1 MYKFALILI
10 SSFTLLIFVFQEKTY
25 DKTVEPDFIP
35 TVTNVI
41 EFKPVQR
48 ASVTSPIISSTQS
61 QLPKTFLLNV
71 PFTSQAPHK
80 NWNMPYQEAC
90 EEAAIAIVDAY
101 LKNETFTDDSA
112 DKKIL
117 DILAWETA
125 NHFPMDIDIKEAAKV
140 ANGRYGLKAKAYYD
154 QNISIENIKKML
166 VAGHPIIIPA
176 AGRKLG
182 NPHFTPPGPEYHM
195 LVIIGYSENNFITN
209 DPGTRFG
216 QSFEYPQQV
225 LIDAI
230 HDWNGAKETI
240 EQGRKAM
247 LILSN

>member
-1 MYKFALILI
+1 MRKFVITLIVSILALIWTSFKI
-10 SSFTLLIFVFQEKTY
+10 SP
-25 DKTVEPDFIP
+25 DKPVEPDFIP
-35 TVTNVI
+35 TVTQVI
-41 EFKPVQR
+41 ESKIPAKAASKPQTT
-48 ASVTSPIISSTQS
+48 SVTQEK
-61 QLPKTFLLNV
+61 LPKTFLLNV

-125 NHFPMDIDIKEAAKV
+125 NNFPMDIDMKEAAKV

-154 QNISIENIKKML
+154 QNVSIENIKKML

-176 AGRKLG
+176 AGRRLS

-195 LVIIGYSENNFITN
+195 LVIIGYNENNFITN

-216 QSFEYPQQV
+216 QSFEYPQQ
-225 LIDAI
+225 LLLEAI

-247 LILSN
+247 MILSK